1 MNEVGSGGIG
11 AVSVGISH
19 PVVIV
24 VILLLVIL
32 LALAGWKLLKVLW
45 AIFG

>member
-19 PVVIV
+19 PLVIV
-24 VILLLVIL
+24 VILLLVVL
-32 LALAGWKLLKVLW
+32 VAMTRWKLVKILW
-45 AIFG
+45 AMLE